1 MIEAE
6 ASRIA
11 MLNAALPLA
20 GILILEAKGLFK
32 PETANLNAFLLDGHT
47 ARFLSRERKW
57 GVWFRRPQAAY
68 PRVLGARKPTL
79 FGPAKEKRAMY
90 EYFHVKVAA
99 NASILGRFSLDPE
112 YRNIIDR
119 AAEEGWRY
127 VGFLPVSQTAY
138 GAILEYDLIF
148 EQEKK

>member
-1 MIEAE
+1 
-6 ASRIA
+6 
-11 MLNAALPLA
+11 
-20 GILILEAKGLFK
+20 
-32 PETANLNAFLLDGHT
+32 
-47 ARFLSRERKW
+47 
-57 GVWFRRPQAAY
+57 
-68 PRVLGARKPTL
+68 
-79 FGPAKEKRAMY
+79 MY

-99 NASILGRFSLDPE
+99 NASPMLARYSIDAE

-127 VGFLPVSQTAY
+127 VGFLPVSQSVN

>member
-1 MIEAE
+1 
-6 ASRIA
+6 
-11 MLNAALPLA
+11 
-20 GILILEAKGLFK
+20 
-32 PETANLNAFLLDGHT
+32 
-47 ARFLSRERKW
+47 
-57 GVWFRRPQAAY
+57 
-68 PRVLGARKPTL
+68 
-79 FGPAKEKRAMY
+79 MY

-127 VGFLPVSQTAY
+127 VGFLPVQQTLY
-138 GAILEYDLIF
+138 GAILEYNLIF

>member
-1 MIEAE
+1 
-6 ASRIA
+6 
-11 MLNAALPLA
+11 
-20 GILILEAKGLFK
+20 
-32 PETANLNAFLLDGHT
+32 
-47 ARFLSRERKW
+47 
-57 GVWFRRPQAAY
+57 
-68 PRVLGARKPTL
+68 
-79 FGPAKEKRAMY
+79 MY

-99 NASILGRFSLDPE
+99 KVSFSAVTIDPE

-127 VGFLPVSQTAY
+127 VGFLPVTQTAN